1 VWLVLDF
8 IPVFCDDR
16 MIGLSLLLPPLCCFD
31 DQVEWMIKVQVLWLD
46 HLVIWNIQTGLAL
59 LGVLKN
65 VNWLALFGVLNR
77 LLGIM
82 KCSLA
87 NLLCL
92 FM

>member
-59 LGVLKN
+59 LGVLK
-65 VNWLALFGVLNR
+65 
-77 LLGIM
+77 
-82 KCSLA
+82 KCKLVSFVWSFESLA
-87 NLLCL
+87 WNNEV
-92 FM
+92 FFS